1 MAKLL
6 TGYTGVNIFAA
17 DDQDLYKG
25 IVGKENFVFNVG
37 GKLEL
42 TVNASPS
49 AVTATIADGVFSF
62 NGRIV
67 RSKTPEDLPMTYADG
82 GYRRCIV
89 VARYTVDNI
98 THTESVD
105 FQAVCSV
112 QSSADPIQ
120 AANLAV
126 DVYERDYIDGSTP
139 ADFSLYSFV
148 YSSSGIYGNSK
159 TTHFDI
165 VNGVGNLQDQSDR
178 IDSLDYQISN
188 TNEALENE
196 TSDRNDADSALD
208 DRISAIEN
216 NITSSSTL
224 LFGGSAAP
232 KNKDGQGGDT
242 ITLSESFEHFRQL
255 LFVDGNHGICLV
267 VVGEETKFNVNETG
281 TTLYVGATIG
291 VTTTATFKWSNQYT
305 LYNDISRYIVIAES
319 ATRLRLGYG
328 SRIQIGT
335 SISAP
340 ENLANIVRIY
350 GMNRIMQNAI

>member
-1 MAKLL
+1 MVKLL
-6 TGYTGVNIFAA
+6 TGYTGVNIFAD

-37 GKLEL
+37 GKLKL

-67 RSKTPEDLPMTYADG
+67 RSKTSEVLPMTSAES
-82 GYRRCIV
+82 GYRRCVV

-98 THTESVD
+98 THIESVGL
-105 FQAVCSV
+105 QAVCSA

-139 ADFSLYSFV
+139 ADFPLYSFV
-148 YSSSGIYGNSK
+148 YSSSGIYENSK

-208 DRISAIEN
+208 NRISAIEE
-216 NITSSSTL
+216 NIGSSSTL
-224 LFGGSAAP
+224 LWGGSVTS
-232 KNKDGQGGDT
+232 GGV
-242 ITLSESFEHFRQL
+242 ITLGESFNHFKQL
-255 LFVDGNHGICLV
+255 LFVDAGHNSCV
-267 VVGEETKFNVNETG
+267 VTVGEETKFSPGQIG
-281 TTLYVGATIG
+281 TTLYVDAIIGLVTSGAHKFSNTNNLY
-291 VTTTATFKWSNQYT
+291 VEFTRYLVTCNSTTTLT
-305 LYNDISRYIVIAES
+305 LG
-319 ATRLRLGYG
+319 LG
-328 SRIQIGT
+328 STILIGT
-335 SISAP
+335 SVASTDTK
-340 ENLANIVRIY
+340 NIVRVY
-350 GMNRIMQNAI
+350 GMNRILQN